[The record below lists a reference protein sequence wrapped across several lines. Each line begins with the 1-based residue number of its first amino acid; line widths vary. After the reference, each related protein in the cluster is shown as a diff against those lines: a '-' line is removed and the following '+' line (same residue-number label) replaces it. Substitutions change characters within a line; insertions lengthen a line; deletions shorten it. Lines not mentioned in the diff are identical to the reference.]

1 MSNSIMLVYKLMEY
15 IKFQTNL
22 SKDYSLENMNNLLKQ
37 FCEIHNVTCKQ
48 SLIIKYHKGVTKY
61 LSTND
66 GKPLTLY
73 KIISYYHDN
82 RRVCRQAM
90 GNFCITQY

>member
-1 MSNSIMLVYKLMEY
+1 MSNSIMLVYKLMDY
-15 IKFQTNL
+15 IKFQTNI

-73 KIISYYHDN
+73 KNNIILP
-82 RRVCRQAM
+82 
-90 GNFCITQY
+90 

>member
-37 FCEIHNVTCKQ
+37 FCETHKITCKQ
-48 SLIIKYHKGVTKY
+48 SLIIKYHNGLRY
-61 LSTND
+61 LATND
-66 GKPLTLY
+66 GKPLTFY
-73 KIISYYHDN
+73 KNNIILP
-82 RRVCRQAM
+82 
-90 GNFCITQY
+90 